1 MMPSHADSLDDDR
14 HSFVLET
21 LLAAGVRSVLDL
33 GCGGGLLL
41 VRMLRHPQFRHIVG
55 LERCALALAEARDR
69 CASEDAGERLAL
81 LQGSFTDKDER
92 LTGFDAAVL
101 VETIEHVNPN
111 RLSALEQAVFGC
123 YRPPLVLLTTPN
135 AEYNVLYG
143 MAPGEF
149 RHPDHRFEWTRAK
162 FKNWARGVAARNGYR
177 VLFREIG
184 ELHPTLGRE
193 TQIARFQLKPVANRA
208 ALEPPSVK
216 PSSFSRRGGR
226 EKIDSPGQL

>member
-55 LERCALALAEARDR
+55 LERCALAEARDR

-162 FKNWARGVAARNGYR
+162 FKTWARGVASRNGYH

-184 ELHPTLGRE
+184 EPHPTLGRE
-193 TQIARFQLKPVANRA
+193 TQIARFQLEPATNCHGLEHQNRRSNIR
-208 ALEPPSVK
+208 LPVK
-216 PSSFSRRGGR
+216 P
-226 EKIDSPGQL
+226 